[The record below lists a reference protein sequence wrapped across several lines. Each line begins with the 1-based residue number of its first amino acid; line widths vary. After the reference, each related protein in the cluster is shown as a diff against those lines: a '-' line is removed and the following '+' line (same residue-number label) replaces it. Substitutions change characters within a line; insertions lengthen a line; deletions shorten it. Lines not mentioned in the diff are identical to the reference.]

1 MPKVRRP
8 SPAPSHEPGRIPGI
22 LPPVR
27 EASPGCGEGM
37 RAHEPDRVPG
47 ILRDRH
53 APPGCNSRSG
63 YPGGAL
69 REPNVMGCK
78 ILIAAIRA

>member
-8 SPAPSHEPGRIPGI
+8 SPAPSP
-22 LPPVR
+22 
-27 EASPGCGEGM
+27 
-37 RAHEPDRVPG
+37 EPDRVPG

-53 APPGCNSRSG
+53 TGAPPECNPRSG
-63 YPGGAL
+63 YPGDAL